1 MKDLLQI
8 PELIPENVWGILD
21 TFDERKSAYKE
32 CERLQGE
39 LKAIGY
45 TVDYDLSGNLIDLH
59 KIGGN

>member
-1 MKDLLQI
+1 M

-21 TFDERKSAYKE
+21 TFDESKSAYKE

-45 TVDYDLSGNLIDLH
+45 TVDYDLTGNLVDLH